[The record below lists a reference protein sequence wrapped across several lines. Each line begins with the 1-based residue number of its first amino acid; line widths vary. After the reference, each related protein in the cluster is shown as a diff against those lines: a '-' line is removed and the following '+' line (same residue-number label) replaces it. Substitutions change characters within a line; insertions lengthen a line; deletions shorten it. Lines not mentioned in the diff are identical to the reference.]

1 MVKSPLV
8 HVGLCTG
15 LLLWLSIAQAAN
27 EPIPVNEEGGAL
39 ISVPDAIASVKKE
52 KSTPTTTDTININSE
67 NIDNPS
73 TVIAQPLN
81 IDTTSDDLWDRIRA
95 GFAMPELNDAK
106 RIQRQIDW
114 YAARPDYV
122 ERTVDRSRKYL
133 FFIVEEVQRRKMP
146 TEIALLPIVES
157 AFNPHALSISQA
169 SGIWQFIPATGRHYG
184 MEQSWWY
191 DGRRDVVAATNSA
204 LDYIQRLHDEFGSW
218 ELALAG
224 YNCGEGKVRR
234 EIAYNRARNLPTD
247 YLSLNLP
254 DETRNY
260 VPKLLAAK
268 AIVLDPKRYGLTLD
282 SIPNEPYF
290 AVVTTKK
297 RIDTKLAAQFAGMS
311 LSDFIMLN
319 PAFNHSIITLN
330 FNHEQNILVPAAM
343 ADSFVAKLEDPQVKL
358 QTWKTEHLKRGES
371 LEQVANRFGIS
382 PEELK
387 QVNGIANN
395 KKIAGGGT
403 VLVPDDSGADDQS
416 SEDNGKPEGAIPSP
430 SMNKKPVKVKIQ
442 KHDSLESLAQKYNT
456 TAAQLAQWN
465 HLKVNSKLK
474 PGYWL
479 IVELS
484 TGSTSTT
491 TKHYAQSSSRHS
503 LPSKAS
509 HNHSH
514 THKHHHHRQN
524 TKASNP

>member
-1 MVKSPLV
+1 MDRRFPFKILV
-8 HVGLCTG
+8 AMGLWCCLFG
-15 LLLWLSIAQAAN
+15 AQAVS
-27 EPIPVNEEGGAL
+27 ELGVPEEGNL
-39 ISVPDAIASVKKE
+39 ISVPDAIASVKKDN
-52 KSTPTTTDTININSE
+52 KNLQPSLDNNPDNSVLNAE
-67 NIDNPS
+67 SPEVIDGP
-73 TVIAQPLN
+73 A
-81 IDTTSDDLWDRIRA
+81 DDLWQRIRT
-95 GFAMPELNDAK
+95 GFAMPDLNDPK

-122 ERTVDRSRKYL
+122 ERTVERSRKYL

-157 AFNPHALSISQA
+157 AFNPHALSNSQA

-234 EIAYNRARNLPTD
+234 EIAYNRARHLPTD
-247 YLSLNLP
+247 YLNLNLP

-268 AIVLDPKRYGLTLD
+268 AIVMDPKRYGLSLE
-282 SIPNEPYF
+282 SIANEPYF

-311 LSDFIMLN
+311 VNDFVMLN

-330 FNHEQNILVPAAM
+330 FNHEQNILVPSPM

-358 QTWKTEHLKRGES
+358 QTWKTQHLTRGES
-371 LEQVANRFGIS
+371 LDQVANRYGIS
-382 PEELK
+382 TEELK
-387 QVNGIANN
+387 QVNGIAYN

-403 VLVPDDSGADDQS
+403 VLVPDDNGSGDQN
-416 SEDNGKPEGAIPSP
+416 SEQSTNAEGSIPSP
-430 SMNKKPVKVKIQ
+430 IANQ
-442 KHDSLESLAQKYNT
+442 KTLRIIIHAHDTLYSLAKKYHMSV
-456 TAAQLAQWN
+456 AQLAALN
-465 HLKVNSKLK
+465 HLQLKSPLK
-474 PGYWL
+474 PGHYL
-479 IVELS
+479 VVAGNARPVHP
-484 TGSTSTT
+484 TATSG
-491 TKHYAQSSSRHS
+491 KRV
-503 LPSKAS
+503 
-509 HNHSH
+509 
-514 THKHHHHRQN
+514 HHRQKN
-524 TKASNP
+524 LAHRHSHKVRHTSSAK

>member
-1 MVKSPLV
+1 SGQPSLPNLATPTPSQANDQISPLNE
-8 HVGLCTG
+8 
-15 LLLWLSIAQAAN
+15 AALP
-27 EPIPVNEEGGAL
+27 EAPVE
-39 ISVPDAIASVKKE
+39 
-52 KSTPTTTDTININSE
+52 
-67 NIDNPS
+67 
-73 TVIAQPLN
+73 
-81 IDTTSDDLWDRIRA
+81 DLWDRIRA
-95 GFAMPELNDAK
+95 GFAMPELNDGK

-157 AFNPHALSISQA
+157 AFNPHALSSSQA

-268 AIVLDPKRYGLTLD
+268 AIVLEPKRYGLTLA
-282 SIPNEPYF
+282 SIANEPYF

-311 LSDFIMLN
+311 MDDFIMLN
-319 PAFNHSIITLN
+319 PAFNRPVITLN
-330 FNHEQNILVPAAM
+330 FNHEQNILVPATM

-358 QTWKTEHLKRGES
+358 LTWKTQHLQRGER
-371 LEQVANRFGIS
+371 LDQVANRFGIS
-382 PEELK
+382 TEELK

-403 VLVPDDSGADDQS
+403 VLVPDETGAGDQN
-416 SEDNGKPEGAIPSP
+416 SENNSKPEAEIPSP
-430 SMNKKPVKVKIQ
+430 SSNKTNHKVKIHA
-442 KHDSLESLAQKYNT
+442 HDTLQSLALKYHISVSE
-456 TAAQLAQWN
+456 LANLN
-465 HLKVNSKLK
+465 HLTVNSKLK
-474 PGYWL
+474 PGRYL
-479 IVELS
+479 IVGEQSASQAVAEHS
-484 TGSTSTT
+484 TKNTGQHTS
-491 TKHYAQSSSRHS
+491 KKIARRHS
-503 LPSKAS
+503 
-509 HNHSH
+509 
-514 THKHHHHRQN
+514 HKHRH
-524 TKASNP
+524 TSSLK

>member
-1 MVKSPLV
+1 MLKFRPV
-8 HVGLCTG
+8 HLGLYIS
-15 LLLWLSIAQAAN
+15 LLLWFGNTQAAN

-39 ISVPDAIASVKKE
+39 ISVPDAIASVKKD
-52 KSTPTTTDTININSE
+52 KSTPTTDSLNINTEGS
-67 NIDNPS
+67 DNQLN
-73 TVIAQPLN
+73 TATQPLS
-81 IDTTSDDLWDRIRA
+81 IETTSDDLWDRIRA
-95 GFAMPELNDAK
+95 GFAMPELNDSK

-234 EIAYNRARNLPTD
+234 VIAYNRARNLPTD

-254 DETRNY
+254 YETRNY

-311 LSDFIMLN
+311 LADFVMLN

-371 LEQVANRFGIS
+371 LDQVANRFGITT
-382 PEELK
+382 EELK

-395 KKIAGGGT
+395 KKVAGGGT

-430 SMNKKPVKVKIQ
+430 STNKKPVKVKIQ

-456 TAAQLAQWN
+456 TATQLAQWN

-474 PGYWL
+474 PGRWL
-479 IVELS
+479 IVEFNADS
-484 TGSTSTT
+484 TGTG
-491 TKHYAQSSSRHS
+491 TKHYAQSTHHSSQN
-503 LPSKAS
+503 KAS
-509 HNHSH
+509 HTHGHS
-514 THKHHHHRQN
+514 HKHHHHHQSA
-524 TKASNP
+524 KASNP